1 MYQKKRFVKKEG
13 NVLFSSVGGVIIN
26 NEIDCPNNKYIK
38 HFLWTSY
45 FHDSKIIST
54 KLKRQ
59 SDQLVL
65 LIESIYDIDRD
76 WYKLEGG
83 KKEKL
88 KYIQDNKNQYR
99 YKLYFNECMFFNH
112 EAYGN
117 DNDFI
122 FCYFKESAKL
132 KLIERD
138 TGKKKYHLRIIT
150 SSGYMDIIFSEFSIK
165 KVEGK
170 ITIKDKKI
178 REYKTQW
185 LENLSNYLEGH
196 L

>member
-1 MYQKKRFVKKEG
+1 
-13 NVLFSSVGGVIIN
+13 
-26 NEIDCPNNKYIK
+26 
-38 HFLWTSY
+38 
-45 FHDSKIIST
+45 
-54 KLKRQ
+54 
-59 SDQLVL
+59 
-65 LIESIYDIDRD
+65 
-76 WYKLEGG
+76 
-83 KKEKL
+83 
-88 KYIQDNKNQYR
+88 
-99 YKLYFNECMFFNH
+99 MFFNH

-196 L
+196 LWKKITKLMLKNWKKV